1 MWKGRCGVT
10 SPYLLSESCTDTS
23 TGTELIAPVEPRM
36 ESDATPS
43 DGKTG
48 SASLAHGTSWWNSR
62 TGLGAS
68 SFAER

>member
-10 SPYLLSESCTDTS
+10 SPYLLPGSCTDTF
-23 TGTELIAPVEPRM
+23 TGTGLTSPVEPRT
-36 ESDATPS
+36 ESDAIPS
-43 DGKTG
+43 DGKMG

-68 SFAER
+68 